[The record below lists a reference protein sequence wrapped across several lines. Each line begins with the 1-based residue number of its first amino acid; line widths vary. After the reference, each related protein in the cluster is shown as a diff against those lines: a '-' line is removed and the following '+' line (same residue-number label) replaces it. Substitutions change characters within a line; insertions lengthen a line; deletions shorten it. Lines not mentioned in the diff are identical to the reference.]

1 MDPHRGFLL
10 LPRWSVHQRSRRGR
24 SPRSGDGPCPS
35 RRHLPVTPS
44 PLHIAVVGG
53 GIGGLAAA
61 LAIARSRHRV
71 TVVERAAQFGEIG
84 AGLQLAP
91 N

>member
-1 MDPHRGFLL
+1 M
-10 LPRWSVHQRSRRGR
+10 
-24 SPRSGDGPCPS
+24 
-35 RRHLPVTPS
+35 TTS

-61 LAIARSRHRV
+61 LAAARSGHRV

-84 AGLQLAP
+84 
-91 N
+91 